1 MRGLTLIGTMIFFGI
16 MTIIGYLFSLIS
28 ELFKKDTNNRLLSED
43 IKRQKIM
50 KEFESSSFYKNN
62 LKSDKNIIKI
72 NKLKVFRSSSFS
84 HGLPNNFYKNK
95 TLNISKTKLF
105 KKREFRLRSF
115 SLTKSFY

>member
-1 MRGLTLIGTMIFFGI
+1 MDKMRGLTLIGTMIFFGI

-84 HGLPNNFYKNK
+84 HGLPNNSYKNK
-95 TLNISKTKLF
+95 NS
-105 KKREFRLRSF
+105 
-115 SLTKSFY
+115 